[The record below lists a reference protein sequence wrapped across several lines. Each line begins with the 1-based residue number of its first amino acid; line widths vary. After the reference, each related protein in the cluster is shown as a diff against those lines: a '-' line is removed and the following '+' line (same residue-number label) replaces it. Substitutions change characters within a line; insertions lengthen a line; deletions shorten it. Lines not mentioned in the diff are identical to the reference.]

1 MLVQCC
7 ICGQE
12 DATEIAEAPALPI
25 LDPHV
30 SASPEEFG
38 LFVLPVDGLQVEAP
52 DFGSFTIE
60 VDLIGQNLGVTLDT
74 AGDYGP
80 MIKGIQ
86 AGAVHDYN
94 QLHPDRAVR
103 KFDRIHSMDE
113 AQGTAA
119 IFRHIKGGK
128 LKEIETLCILRPR
141 TFVAS
146 ITKTGDL
153 GVLLDYNRHSLG
165 LVVRQVLND
174 GHVAEWNKVHIQD
187 AFSEGDRLFELN
199 GESLSGEAMLEEIR
213 ASKTLL
219 FTVLKYPKPPEA
231 PKQ

>member
-12 DATEIAEAPALPI
+12 DATEIAEAPALPV
-25 LDPHV
+25 LDPD
-30 SASPEEFG
+30 AQSPEEFG
-38 LFVLPVDGLQVEAP
+38 LLVLPVSGSLQVEAP

-60 VDLIGQNLGVTLDT
+60 VDLMGQNLGVTLDT

-94 QLHPDRAVR
+94 QLHPDQAVR

-113 AQGTAA
+113 AHGTAA
-119 IFRHIKGGK
+119 IFRHIQGGK

-153 GVLLDYNRHSLG
+153 GMLLDYNRNSLG
-165 LVVRQVLND
+165 LVIRQVLND

-219 FTVLKYPKPPEA
+219 FTVLKYPKPPKS